1 MITQGIFKQIEKD
14 TSKVVNTERYKSKSL
29 TKDELE
35 KKKEKLLEEI
45 KKLSET
51 QNTIKKEVI
60 EYKKNIGYEDKYK
73 RKLKQHIE
81 ANNKGRI
88 EHYNKLLKPIENIKD
103 EINTYESELKDSESE
118 LKDLKLKLKD
128 VESKLTSEIKAS
140 LPILDENVKS
150 TLVKTER
157 YLAKSR
163 DKADDAYRD
172 AMANAK
178 QRFLID

>member
-35 KKKEKLLEEI
+35 KIKEEI

-51 QNTIKKEVI
+51 QNTIKKE
-60 EYKKNIGYEDKYK
+60 YKKKIINEAQYK
-73 RKLKQHIE
+73 QKIKQHTE
-81 ANNKGRI
+81 ANNTVRI

-103 EINTYESELKDSESE
+103 ELKDNESK
-118 LKDLKLKLKD
+118 LKDLKLK
-128 VESKLTSEIKAS
+128 
-140 LPILDENVKS
+140 LDENVKS